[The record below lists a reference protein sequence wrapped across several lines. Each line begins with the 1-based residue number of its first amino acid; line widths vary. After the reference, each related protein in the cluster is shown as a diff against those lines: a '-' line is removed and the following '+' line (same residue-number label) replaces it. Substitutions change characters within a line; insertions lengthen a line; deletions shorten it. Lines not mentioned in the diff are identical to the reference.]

1 MEFEAAVIKGG
12 AREPSADGS
21 TTTEAVR
28 LCCAAVIMSVQERTQ
43 RTQCIPACKTVR
55 GQWVGATATLV
66 VTKSLRAVDGSQV
79 ISTPDQAI
87 SRSSYSMRIT
97 QCPPNRTRISTAE
110 LLWGGGGA
118 LHRESQIQGEGEH
131 ITEGPIDQMKCAM
144 FLFKDADLVLEL

>member
-21 TTTEAVR
+21 TTIDAAR
-28 LCCAAVIMSVQERTQ
+28 LCCAAVIMSVQEKTQ

-110 LLWGGGGA
+110 FVGRGGSLA
-118 LHRESQIQGEGEH
+118 QGV
-131 ITEGPIDQMKCAM
+131 
-144 FLFKDADLVLEL
+144 ADPGRGRAYHKRINRPNEVRDVSVQGC